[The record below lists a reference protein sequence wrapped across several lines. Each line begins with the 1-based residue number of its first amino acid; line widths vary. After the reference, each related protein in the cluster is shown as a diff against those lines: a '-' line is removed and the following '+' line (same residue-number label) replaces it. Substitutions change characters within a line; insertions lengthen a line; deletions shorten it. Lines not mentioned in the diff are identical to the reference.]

1 LDSKEYHIAVN
12 EYSDRLYRFALKLCK
27 NESISQDFV
36 QDAYEKVWI
45 KKDSINFEKVKSY
58 LFRTLYN
65 GFIDYTRRSKVVSIE
80 DHHID
85 PFSTTPNHD
94 INEILHKALN
104 QLSEVQRSAVL
115 LKDYEG
121 YNYKEIGEILEIN
134 ETQVKVYIY
143 RARKHLQKFIGTID
157 AVI

>member
-1 LDSKEYHIAVN
+1 MNTKEYHIAVE

-27 NESISQDFV
+27 DESISRDFV

-45 KKDSINFEKVKSY
+45 KRDTINFDKVKSY

-65 GFIDYTRRSKVVSIE
+65 GFIDSTRKSKVISIE
-80 DHHID
+80 DHHKD
-85 PFSTTPNHD
+85 PYSTMPNHD
-94 INEILHKALN
+94 LNEILHKALN

-134 ETQVKVYIY
+134 ESQVKVYIY
-143 RARKHLQKFIGTID
+143 RARKHLQKFIGKID

>member
-1 LDSKEYHIAVN
+1 MNVKEYHIAVE
-12 EYSDRLYRFALKLCK
+12 EYSDRLYRFAIKLCK
-27 NESISQDFV
+27 DDSIAHDFV

-45 KKDSINFEKVKSY
+45 KKDTINFDKVKSY

-65 GFIDYTRRSKVVSIE
+65 GFIDSTRKTKVIRME
-80 DHHID
+80 EHHID
-85 PFSTTPNHD
+85 PHTTMPNHD
-94 INEILHKALN
+94 INEILHNALN

-121 YNYKEIGEILEIN
+121 YNYKEIGEVLEIN
-134 ETQVKVYIY
+134 ESQVKVYIY
-143 RARKHLQKFIGTID
+143 RARKHLQKFIGNLE

>member
-1 LDSKEYHIAVN
+1 MNTKEYHIAV
-12 EYSDRLYRFALKLCK
+12 EELSDRLYRFAIKLCK
-27 NESISQDFV
+27 NESSAQDFV
-36 QDAYEKVWI
+36 QDAFEKVWI
-45 KKDSINFEKVKSY
+45 KKDTINFEKVKSY
-58 LFRTLYN
+58 LFRTVYN
-65 GFIDYTRRSKVVSIE
+65 GFIDHTRKSKIVSIE
-80 DHHID
+80 DHNID

-94 INEILHKALN
+94 ISEILHNALN

-134 ETQVKVYIY
+134 ESQVKVYIY
-143 RARKHLQKFIGTID
+143 RARKHLQKFIGKIE

>member
-1 LDSKEYHIAVN
+1 MNTKEYHIAVE

-27 NESISQDFV
+27 NESISRDFV

-45 KKDSINFEKVKSY
+45 KKDTINFEKVKSY

-65 GFIDYTRRSKVVSIE
+65 GFIDYTRKSKIVSIE
-80 DHHID
+80 DHHVNAYT
-85 PFSTTPNHD
+85 TTPNHG
-94 INEILHKALN
+94 INEILHHALN

-121 YNYKEIGEILEIN
+121 DNYKEIGEILEIN
-134 ETQVKVYIY
+134 ESQVKVYIY
-143 RARKHLQKFIGTID
+143 RARKHLQKFIGEID